1 MVRTKN
7 PKAVQQRMMKIFMIY
22 NKGRNTMTLFFKKN
36 WPSFVLFLLTTI
48 GIFLLLIVAFPKA
61 KPILGTGTTQISK
74 NETKEVIHYTAIGDS
89 LTEGI
94 GDLTNSGGFVPL
106 VARDLQEQYNLNGV
120 QTDNFGKNGD
130 RSDQILKRIKKD
142 KEIQAGLTSADIIT
156 LTVGGND
163 LMKVIK
169 GDVFRLTKRTFEK
182 PLKNYQKEVEKLLA
196 EIRKYNA
203 DAPIYVLGIYNPF
216 YLYFP
221 DITEMQEIVDSWNNG
236 TEEIVSAEEKAYF
249 IPINDLLYKGA
260 GDQVGIVSS
269 EDVAAGTATSSE
281 QDIKNNALYEEDH
294 FHPNNLGYQIMAS
307 TVRDKMVKT
316 QDQWLKKES
325 E

>member
-1 MVRTKN
+1 
-7 PKAVQQRMMKIFMIY
+7 MK
-22 NKGRNTMTLFFKKN
+22 KFFQKN
-36 WPSFVLFLLTTI
+36 WSSFALFLLTLI
-48 GIFLLLIVAFPKA
+48 GVFFILMIAVPQA
-61 KPILGTGTTQISK
+61 KPILGPGTKQATK
-74 NETKEVIHYTAIGDS
+74 VETKEVIHYAAIGDS

-106 VARDLQEQYNLNGV
+106 VARDLQEHYHLNGV

-130 RSDQILKRIKKD
+130 RSDQILSRIKKNKD
-142 KEIQAGLTSADIIT
+142 IQDGLASADLIT

-169 GDVFRLTKRTFEK
+169 GDVFHLTKDSFVK
-182 PLKNYQKEVEKLLA
+182 PLANYQKQVEKLLA

-203 DAPIYVLGIYNPF
+203 EAPIYVLGIYNPF

-221 DITEMQEIVDSWNNG
+221 EITDMQDIVDNWNTG
-236 TEEIVSAEEKAYF
+236 TKEVVEAENNAYF
-249 IPINDLLYKGA
+249 IPINDLLYKGS
-260 GDQVGIVSS
+260 GDEVGIVSS
-269 EDVAAGTATSSE
+269 EGTSSSSEE
-281 QDIKNNALYEEDH
+281 QSIKNNALYEEDH

-307 TVRDKMVKT
+307 TVRDKMVET
-316 QDQWLKKES
+316 QDKWLKKGS

>member
-1 MVRTKN
+1 
-7 PKAVQQRMMKIFMIY
+7 MK
-22 NKGRNTMTLFFKKN
+22 LFFQKN
-36 WPSFVLFLLTTI
+36 WSSFVLFLVTI
-48 GIFLLLIVAFPKA
+48 LGVFLVLIMAVPKA
-61 KPILGTGTTQISK
+61 KPILGTGAAQTATS
-74 NETKEVIHYTAIGDS
+74 ETKEVIRYTAIGDS

-106 VARDLQEQYNLNGV
+106 VASDLQEQYRLNGV

-130 RSDQILKRIKKD
+130 RSDQILKRIKKNED
-142 KEIQAGLTSADIIT
+142 IQKGLTAADVIT

-169 GDVFRLTKRTFEK
+169 GDVFRLTKDSFKK
-182 PLKNYQKEVEKLLA
+182 PLKHYQKEVEKLLT
-196 EIRKYNA
+196 EIRKYNEK
-203 DAPIYVLGIYNPF
+203 APIYVLGIYNPF

-221 DITEMQEIVDSWNNG
+221 DITEMQEIVDDWNEG
-236 TEEIVSAEEKAYF
+236 TQTIVTAEKNAYF
-249 IPINDLLYKGA
+249 IPINDLLYKGV
-260 GDQVGIVSS
+260 GDEVGIVSS
-269 EDVAAGTATSSE
+269 EETATSSGE
-281 QDIKNNALYEEDH
+281 HDIKNNALYEEDH

-316 QDQWLKKES
+316 QDKWLEKGS

>member
-1 MVRTKN
+1 MLFT
-7 PKAVQQRMMKIFMIY
+7 IY
-22 NKGRNTMTLFFKKN
+22 GKGRDTMRLFFKEN
-36 WPSFVLFLLTTI
+36 WSNFALFFITLI
-48 GIFLLLIVAFPKA
+48 GIFLLLIVTVPKA
-61 KPILGTGTTQISK
+61 KPILGTGTMQEVKS
-74 NETKEVIHYTAIGDS
+74 ETKEVIHYTAIGDS

-106 VARDLQEQYNLNGV
+106 VAKDLQEHYRLNGV

-130 RSDQILKRIKKD
+130 RSDQILKRIKKNE
-142 KEIQAGLTSADIIT
+142 EIQEGLASADLIT

-169 GDVFRLTKRTFEK
+169 GDVFRLTKTSFEK
-182 PLKNYQKEVEKLLA
+182 PLKNYQKEVEKLFT
-196 EIRKYNA
+196 EIRKYNPE
-203 DAPIYVLGIYNPF
+203 APIYVLGIYNPF

-236 TEEIVSAEEKAYF
+236 TEEIVKAEKNAYF

-260 GDQVGIVSS
+260 GDEVGIVSS
-269 EDVAAGTATSSE
+269 EDIASGTASSSE

-316 QDQWLKKES
+316 QDQWLKKGS

>member
-1 MVRTKN
+1 
-7 PKAVQQRMMKIFMIY
+7 MK
-22 NKGRNTMTLFFKKN
+22 LFFKKN
-36 WPSFVLFLLTTI
+36 GASLALFLLTII
-48 GIFLLLIVAFPKA
+48 GVFFLLLVAVPKA
-61 KPILGTGTTQISK
+61 KPILGTGAKQTVKS
-74 NETKEVIHYTAIGDS
+74 ETKEVIRYTAIGDS

-106 VARDLQEQYNLNGV
+106 VANDLQEQYHLNGV

-130 RSDQILKRIKKD
+130 RSDQILKRIKKNKD
-142 KEIQAGLTSADIIT
+142 IQKGLASADLIT

-169 GDVFRLTKRTFEK
+169 GDVFRLTKDSFKK
-182 PLKNYQKEVEKLLA
+182 PLKSYQKEVEKLLT
-196 EIRKYNA
+196 EIRKYNEE
-203 DAPIYVLGIYNPF
+203 APIYVLGIYNPF

-221 DITEMQEIVDSWNNG
+221 DITEMQEIVDTWNDG
-236 TEEIVSAEEKAYF
+236 TKEIVTAEKNAYF
-249 IPINDLLYKGA
+249 IPINDLLYKGV

-269 EDVAAGTATSSE
+269 EATATSSSE
-281 QDIKNNALYEEDH
+281 HDIKNNALYEEDH

-307 TVRDKMVKT
+307 AVRDEMAKT
-316 QDQWLKKES
+316 QDKWLKKGS

>member
-1 MVRTKN
+1 
-7 PKAVQQRMMKIFMIY
+7 MISG
-22 NKGRNTMTLFFKKN
+22 KGRDTMKLFFQKN
-36 WPSFVLFLLTTI
+36 WSSFVLFLVTI
-48 GIFLLLIVAFPKA
+48 LGVFLVLIMAVPKA
-61 KPILGTGTTQISK
+61 KPILGTGAAQTATS
-74 NETKEVIHYTAIGDS
+74 ETKEVIRYTAIGDS

-106 VARDLQEQYNLNGV
+106 VASDLQEQYRLNGV

-130 RSDQILKRIKKD
+130 RSDQILKRIKKNED
-142 KEIQAGLTSADIIT
+142 IQKGLTAADVIT

-169 GDVFRLTKRTFEK
+169 GDVFRLTKDSFKK
-182 PLKNYQKEVEKLLA
+182 PLKHYQKEVEKLLT
-196 EIRKYNA
+196 EIRKYNEK
-203 DAPIYVLGIYNPF
+203 APIYVLGIYNPF

-221 DITEMQEIVDSWNNG
+221 DITEMQEIVDDWNEG
-236 TEEIVSAEEKAYF
+236 TQTIVTAEKNAYF
-249 IPINDLLYKGA
+249 IPINDLLYKGV
-260 GDQVGIVSS
+260 GDEVGIVSS
-269 EDVAAGTATSSE
+269 EETATSSGE
-281 QDIKNNALYEEDH
+281 HDIKNNALYEEDH

-316 QDQWLKKES
+316 QDKWLEKGS

>member
-1 MVRTKN
+1 
-7 PKAVQQRMMKIFMIY
+7 MKV
-22 NKGRNTMTLFFKKN
+22 FFKKN
-36 WPSFVLFLLTTI
+36 WSSFALFFITLI
-48 GIFLLLIVAFPKA
+48 SVFLLLIVALPKA
-61 KPILGTGTTQISK
+61 GPILGTGTKQTTKAQ
-74 NETKEVIHYTAIGDS
+74 TKEVIHYTAIGDS

-106 VARDLQEQYNLNGV
+106 VASDLQERYHLNGV

-130 RSDQILKRIKKD
+130 RSDQILKRIKKSQ
-142 KEIQAGLTSADIIT
+142 EIQDGLTSADVIT

-169 GDVFRLTKRTFEK
+169 GDVFRLTKNSFEK
-182 PLKNYQKEVEKLLA
+182 PLKKYQKEVEKLLT
-196 EIRKYNA
+196 EIRKYNGH
-203 DAPIYVLGIYNPF
+203 APIYVLGIYNPF

-236 TEEIVSAEEKAYF
+236 TEEIVKAEKNAYF

-260 GDQVGIVSS
+260 GDEVGIVSS
-269 EDVAAGTATSSE
+269 EDIASGMTSSGE

-307 TVRDKMVKT
+307 TVRDEMVKT
-316 QDQWLKKES
+316 QNEWLKKGS

>member
-1 MVRTKN
+1 MR
-7 PKAVQQRMMKIFMIY
+7 
-22 NKGRNTMTLFFKKN
+22 LFFKEN
-36 WPSFVLFLLTTI
+36 WSNFALFFITLI
-48 GIFLLLIVAFPKA
+48 GIFLLLIVTVPKA
-61 KPILGTGTTQISK
+61 KPILGTGTMQEVKS
-74 NETKEVIHYTAIGDS
+74 ETKEVIHYTAIGDS

-106 VARDLQEQYNLNGV
+106 VAKDLQEHYRLNGV

-130 RSDQILKRIKKD
+130 RSDQILKRIKKNE
-142 KEIQAGLTSADIIT
+142 EIQEGLASADLIT

-169 GDVFRLTKRTFEK
+169 GDVFRLTKTSFEK
-182 PLKNYQKEVEKLLA
+182 PLKNYQKEVEKLFT
-196 EIRKYNA
+196 EIRKYNPE
-203 DAPIYVLGIYNPF
+203 APIYVLGIYNPF

-236 TEEIVSAEEKAYF
+236 TEEIVKAEKNAYF

-260 GDQVGIVSS
+260 GDEVGIVSS
-269 EDVAAGTATSSE
+269 EDIASGTASSSE

-316 QDQWLKKES
+316 QDQWLKKGS

>member
-1 MVRTKN
+1 
-7 PKAVQQRMMKIFMIY
+7 MK
-22 NKGRNTMTLFFKKN
+22 LFFKKN
-36 WPSFVLFLLTTI
+36 GASVALLILTI
-48 GIFLLLIVAFPKA
+48 IGVFLLLIVAVPKA
-61 KPILGTGTTQISK
+61 KPILGTGAKQTVKS
-74 NETKEVIHYTAIGDS
+74 ETKEVIRYTAIGDS

-106 VARDLQEQYNLNGV
+106 VANDLQEQYHLNGV

-130 RSDQILKRIKKD
+130 RSDQILKRIKKNED
-142 KEIQAGLTSADIIT
+142 IQKGLAAADLIT

-169 GDVFRLTKRTFEK
+169 GDVFRLTKDSFKK
-182 PLKNYQKEVEKLLA
+182 PLKSYQKEVEKLLT
-196 EIRKYNA
+196 EIRKYNEE
-203 DAPIYVLGIYNPF
+203 APIYVLGIYNPF

-221 DITEMQEIVDSWNNG
+221 DITEMQEIVDTWNDG
-236 TEEIVSAEEKAYF
+236 TKEVVTAEKNAYF

-269 EDVAAGTATSSE
+269 EETTTSSSE
-281 QDIKNNALYEEDH
+281 HDIKNNALYEEDH

-307 TVRDKMVKT
+307 AVREEMVKT
-316 QDQWLKKES
+316 QDKWLKKGS

>member
-1 MVRTKN
+1 
-7 PKAVQQRMMKIFMIY
+7 MK
-22 NKGRNTMTLFFKKN
+22 LFFKKN
-36 WPSFVLFLLTTI
+36 WSSFALFFVTI
-48 GIFLLLIVAFPKA
+48 IGVFLLLMVAVPKA
-61 KPILGTGTTQISK
+61 KPILGSGTTQIAKS
-74 NETKEVIHYTAIGDS
+74 ETKEVIHYTAIGDS

-106 VARDLQEQYNLNGV
+106 VAKDLQEEYHLNGV

-130 RSDQILKRIKKD
+130 RSDQILKRIKKN
-142 KEIQAGLTSADIIT
+142 KEIQEGLASADIIT

-169 GDVFRLTKRTFEK
+169 GDVFRLTKNSFEK
-182 PLKNYQKEVEKLLA
+182 PLKNYQKEVEKLLT
-196 EIRKYNA
+196 EIRKYNV

-221 DITEMQEIVDSWNNG
+221 DITEMQEIVDSWNDG
-236 TEEIVSAEEKAYF
+236 TVDIVKAEKNAYF

-260 GDQVGIVSS
+260 GDEVGIVSS
-269 EDVAAGTATSSE
+269 EDIASGTASSSE

-307 TVRDKMVKT
+307 TVRDEMVKT
-316 QDQWLKKES
+316 QDKWLKKGS

>member
-1 MVRTKN
+1 
-7 PKAVQQRMMKIFMIY
+7 MK
-22 NKGRNTMTLFFKKN
+22 LFFKKN
-36 WPSFVLFLLTTI
+36 GASVALLILTI
-48 GIFLLLIVAFPKA
+48 IGVFLLLIVAVPKA
-61 KPILGTGTTQISK
+61 KPILGTGAKQTVKS
-74 NETKEVIHYTAIGDS
+74 ETKEVIRYTAIGDS

-106 VARDLQEQYNLNGV
+106 VANDLQEQYHLNGV

-130 RSDQILKRIKKD
+130 RSDQILKRIKKNED
-142 KEIQAGLTSADIIT
+142 IQKGLAAADLIT

-169 GDVFRLTKRTFEK
+169 GDVFRLTKDSFKK
-182 PLKNYQKEVEKLLA
+182 PLKSYQKEVEKLLT
-196 EIRKYNA
+196 EIRKYNEE
-203 DAPIYVLGIYNPF
+203 APIYVLGIYNPF

-221 DITEMQEIVDSWNNG
+221 DITEMQEIVDTWNDG
-236 TEEIVSAEEKAYF
+236 TKEVVTAEKNAYF

-269 EDVAAGTATSSE
+269 EETTTSSSE
-281 QDIKNNALYEEDH
+281 HDIKNNVLYEEDH

-307 TVRDKMVKT
+307 AVREEMVKT
-316 QDQWLKKES
+316 QDKWLKKGS

>member
-1 MVRTKN
+1 MKN
-7 PKAVQQRMMKIFMIY
+7 FFKNNWSSFA
-22 NKGRNTMTLFFKKN
+22 LFFA
-36 WPSFVLFLLTTI
+36 TII
-48 GIFLLLIVAFPKA
+48 GIFLLLFLIVPKA
-61 KPILGTGTTQISK
+61 KPILGTGAQQIAKS
-74 NETKEVIHYTAIGDS
+74 ETKEVIHYVAIGDS

-106 VARDLQEQYNLNGV
+106 VAKDLQEQYHLNGV

-130 RSDQILKRIKKD
+130 RSDQILKRIKKN
-142 KEIQAGLTSADIIT
+142 ETIQDGLATADVIT

-169 GDVFRLTKRTFEK
+169 GDIFRLTKDSFKR
-182 PLKNYQKEVEKLLA
+182 PLTSYQKEVDKLLT
-196 EIRKYNA
+196 EIRKYNT

-221 DITEMQEIVDSWNNG
+221 DITEMQEIVDNWNAG
-236 TEEIVSAEEKAYF
+236 TEEIVKAEKNAYF
-249 IPINDLLYKGA
+249 IPINDLLYKGV
-260 GDQVGIVSS
+260 GDEVGIVSS
-269 EDVAAGTATSSE
+269 ENTMTSSE
-281 QDIKNNALYEEDH
+281 EVDIKNNALYEEDH

-316 QDQWLKKES
+316 QDKWLKKGS

>member
-1 MVRTKN
+1 
-7 PKAVQQRMMKIFMIY
+7 MK
-22 NKGRNTMTLFFKKN
+22 LFFKKN
-36 WPSFVLFLLTTI
+36 GASVALLILTI
-48 GIFLLLIVAFPKA
+48 IGVFLLLIVVVPKA
-61 KPILGTGTTQISK
+61 KPILGTGAKQTVKS
-74 NETKEVIHYTAIGDS
+74 ETKEVIRYTAIGDS

-106 VARDLQEQYNLNGV
+106 VANDLQEQYHLNGV

-130 RSDQILKRIKKD
+130 RSDQILKRIKKNED
-142 KEIQAGLTSADIIT
+142 IQKGLASADLIT

-169 GDVFRLTKRTFEK
+169 GDVFRLTKDSFKK
-182 PLKNYQKEVEKLLA
+182 PLKSYQKEVEKLLT
-196 EIRKYNA
+196 EIRKYNEE
-203 DAPIYVLGIYNPF
+203 APIYVLGIYNPF

-221 DITEMQEIVDSWNNG
+221 DITEMQEIVDTWNDG
-236 TEEIVSAEEKAYF
+236 TKEVVTAEKNAFF
-249 IPINDLLYKGA
+249 IPINDLLYKGV

-269 EDVAAGTATSSE
+269 EETATSSSE
-281 QDIKNNALYEEDH
+281 HDIKNNALYEEDH

-307 TVRDKMVKT
+307 AVREEMVKT
-316 QDQWLKKES
+316 QDKWLKKGS

>member
-1 MVRTKN
+1 
-7 PKAVQQRMMKIFMIY
+7 MK
-22 NKGRNTMTLFFKKN
+22 LFFKKN
-36 WPSFVLFLLTTI
+36 GASLGLFILTII
-48 GIFLLLIVAFPKA
+48 GVFLVLIVAVPKA
-61 KPILGTGTTQISK
+61 KPILGTGAKQTVKS
-74 NETKEVIHYTAIGDS
+74 ETKEVIRYTAIGDS

-106 VARDLQEQYNLNGV
+106 VANDLQEQYHLNGV

-130 RSDQILKRIKKD
+130 RSDQILKRIKKNKD
-142 KEIQAGLTSADIIT
+142 IQKGLASADLIT

-169 GDVFRLTKRTFEK
+169 GDVFRLTKDSFKK
-182 PLKNYQKEVEKLLA
+182 PLKSYQKEVEKLLT
-196 EIRKYNA
+196 EIRKYNEE
-203 DAPIYVLGIYNPF
+203 APIYVLGIYNPF

-221 DITEMQEIVDSWNNG
+221 DITEMQEIVDNWNDG
-236 TEEIVSAEEKAYF
+236 TKEIVTAEKNAYF
-249 IPINDLLYKGA
+249 IPINDLLYKGI

-269 EDVAAGTATSSE
+269 EATATSSSE
-281 QDIKNNALYEEDH
+281 HDIKNNALYEEDH

-307 TVRDKMVKT
+307 AVRDEMAKT
-316 QDQWLKKES
+316 QDKWLKKGS